1 MTRRS
6 RRELERAVED
16 LDDDDGPVLDW
27 MDFMKLAN
35 DAAEPAD
42 YGLTEA
48 EVTREWRAFCEVA
61 GLPARQREGGGS

>member
-16 LDDDDGPVLDW
+16 LDGDGPVLNW

-35 DAAEPAD
+35 DAAEPSD

-48 EVTREWRAFCEVA
+48 GVTREWRAFCEAA
-61 GLPARQREGGGS
+61 GIQERQRERS